1 MAEPRHKMQSQSN
14 CDIQG
19 CGEAAERSLSVKK
32 VEAAGMNA
40 SGASGSS
47 AHLCK
52 KHYREFK
59 KKSKKDRELE
69 RVGW

>member
-1 MAEPRHKMQSQSN
+1 MAEPHHKMQAQN
-14 CDIQG
+14 GCNIDG
-19 CGEAAERSLSVKK
+19 CGEVAERSVSVKK
-32 VEAAGMNA
+32 VEAAGMNV
-40 SGASGSS
+40 SNASGSS

-69 RVGW
+69 RLGW